1 MGINYVLSILDR
13 SKSNEMVSLCM
24 ERELPIAL
32 TILGRGTATK
42 KIFDL
47 CGLEA
52 TEKSVI
58 VTIADA
64 DKTKDLILKVRQ
76 KMYIDIPGNGIMLSI
91 PIKSIGGGRTLAFL
105 SDNKTPDKLMP
116 DLAFEYEM
124 IVVIANEGHTE
135 QVMDAARSAGA
146 MGGTV
151 LHAKGTGAEKAKK
164 FYGVSLI
171 DEKEMILI
179 VAKAS
184 EKAGIMHNIIKEAGW
199 NSPAGAVTFS
209 LPVSDV
215 AGLSTL

>member
-1 MGINYVLSILDR
+1 MQIKKR
-13 SKSNEMVSLCM
+13 H
-24 ERELPIAL
+24 IA
-32 TILGRGTATK
+32 ILGSTG
-42 KIFDL
+42 
-47 CGLEA
+47 
-52 TEKSVI
+52 
-58 VTIADA
+58 
-64 DKTKDLILKVRQ
+64 
-76 KMYIDIPGNGIMLSI
+76 
-91 PIKSIGGGRTLAFL
+91 SIGRQALDVISNHSDRFEAYALVANNSVELLIQQARTF
-105 SDNKTPDKLMP
+105 MP
-116 DLAFEYEM
+116 E